1 MRRSS
6 EPTDACVATNFP
18 ATDTRSLACLPG
30 RSGYDCRSLSAV
42 SCSMSTYIGKWRW
55 VNEEDDTKA
64 LLGIVVQED
73 PDEYPPLLVYK
84 NQSMSEFD
92 VMARVES
99 EEIASLAAERIDRI
113 LTADEFAR
121 IGGATVAE
129 GLGLRGEEANDHPG
143 VEWVCALKDNDD
155 PDPAVRVTGGADG
168 RHAFGPCRA
177 PTAKSSPCLPTSM
190 TSDGSSRSSH
200 PR

>member
-1 MRRSS
+1 
-6 EPTDACVATNFP
+6 
-18 ATDTRSLACLPG
+18 
-30 RSGYDCRSLSAV
+30 
-42 SCSMSTYIGKWRW
+42 MSTYIGKWRW

-73 PDEYPPLLVYK
+73 PDQYPPLLVYK

-92 VMARVES
+92 VMAWFES

-155 PDPAVRVTGGADG
+155 PDPAVRVTGGAHGSARLWAVPSTDG
-168 RHAFGPCRA
+168 EVFALFTYVNDERWILAEFTSEVMANNFVEFVDGCRDA
-177 PTAKSSPCLPTSM
+177 
-190 TSDGSSRSSH
+190 
-200 PR
+200 